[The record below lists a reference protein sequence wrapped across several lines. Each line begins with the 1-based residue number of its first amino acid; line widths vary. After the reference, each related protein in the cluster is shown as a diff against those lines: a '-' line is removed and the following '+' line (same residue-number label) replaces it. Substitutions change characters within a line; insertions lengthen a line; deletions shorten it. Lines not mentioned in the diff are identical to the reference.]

1 VYRTPPGIPRKFQE
15 IPGNSRK
22 FPESPRIPRKFLTF
36 PSQGKG
42 TEENRREVNR
52 REKKGGLSIF

>member
-1 VYRTPPGIPRKFQE
+1 VYRTPPE
-15 IPGNSRK
+15 SPGNSRK
-22 FPESPRIPRKFLTF
+22 FPEVPGNPRKFPTF